1 MKNSFYIKQTPST
14 NQLAWEM
21 NREHVLPEGYSIY
34 TDFQLAG
41 KGQPGNAWESYEG
54 KNILF
59 SIVLRPLQLPMEE
72 LFLLSQ
78 LVSVAIKKSLDIKI
92 SNITVKWPNDIYW
105 NDKKLAGI
113 LIENSLQ
120 GDKIKMA
127 VIGVGLNVNQVV
139 FESNAPNPVSL
150 MQITGKRQNRK
161 NLLQLITQNIMELY
175 NEMDMVKIRS
185 DYSGSL
191 YRKDGFH
198 LFKDDNNSFKAKIF
212 DIHSDGQLELET
224 ETGERKEYYFKEV
237 QFIL

>member
-14 NQLAWEM
+14 NQLVWEM
-21 NREHVLPEGYSIY
+21 NREKTLPEGSLIY
-34 TDFQLAG
+34 TDFQLTG
-41 KGQPGNAWESYEG
+41 KGQPGNSWESSEG

-59 SIVLRPLQLPMEE
+59 SMVLRPLQLPMEE

-78 LVSVAIKKSLDIKI
+78 LVSIAIKKSLDAYT

-127 VIGVGLNVNQVV
+127 VVGVGLNVNQKR
-139 FESNAPNPVSL
+139 FESNAPNPISL

-161 NLLQLITQNIMELY
+161 ELLELISQNIMELY
-175 NEMDMVKIRS
+175 TEMDHAKIRS
-185 DYSGSL
+185 VYSASL

-198 LFKDDNNSFKAKIF
+198 SYKDDTDYFMAKIV
-212 DIHSDGQLELET
+212 DIHPDGQLELEM

-237 QFIL
+237 QFVI